1 MEIETITKLL
11 DAGYT
16 KAEIDAMQSGD
27 NAGGESNEGAGKEN
41 ENAGEEQ
48 GNAGEENAGK
58 VAQAVDINAAIEN
71 LTNTVTTLSNTVKA
85 MQDANAKDAKTE
97 SGSAGKGI
105 TDAVQDFINK
115 L

>member
-16 KAEIDAMQSGD
+16 KAEIDAMQGGNVPSGEGDEGTGKATTPTGEKSGD
-27 NAGGESNEGAGKEN
+27 DGA
-41 ENAGEEQ
+41 
-48 GNAGEENAGK
+48 ENAGK
-58 VAQAVDINAAIEN
+58 VTQTVDINAAIEN

-85 MQDANAKDAKTE
+85 MQESNVKGAATNTPSTGDKINDAMK
-97 SGSAGKGI
+97 S
-105 TDAVQDFINK
+105 FIEK